1 MARNNVTAS
10 SWTIDSGMVRSWSSH
25 PACPLD
31 EVGCASQLR
40 IRRRRLH
47 SVKMVLSDTDDK
59 ALAVQLAVLRR
70 LGPSERM
77 RLAAEMSEDVR
88 RIAFEA
94 EQRRHPE
101 LSAVEAR
108 QAVLDRI
115 WGADLAAAVRR
126 SRAER

>member
-1 MARNNVTAS
+1 MLPT
-10 SWTIDSGMVRSWSSH
+10 
-25 PACPLD
+25 
-31 EVGCASQLR
+31 
-40 IRRRRLH
+40 
-47 SVKMVLSDTDDK
+47 DTDEN
-59 ALAVQLAVLRR
+59 ARAAQLAVLRR
-70 LGPSERM
+70 LGPSDRV

-101 LSAVEAR
+101 LSIAEAR

-126 SRAER
+126 TRAER